1 MERWMLSAE
10 LSEAEQR
17 VVERLKRTGRFYVF
31 LRQVA
36 PRLFD
41 DGFQAELEKAYEK
54 PRGTEPKPP
63 ALLAM
68 VTLLQAY
75 DRVGDAEAVET
86 AEMDRRWQLVLG
98 CLGATKAPFSQ
109 GVLVSFRARMVAH
122 DLDRKLLDR
131 TVELAKETGLFSW
144 KYVKAMLDS
153 SPLLGAGR
161 VEDTWNLIGRAL
173 DAVVDCAAAGLSIP
187 RERILDQVGLKLMS
201 GSSLKATLDID
212 WDDPAQ
218 QAEALQRLLG
228 EVEALRK
235 WVNEHAGDQAM
246 EGPLKAALDALQR
259 VLTQDLEPDPE
270 GGSRIRRGVAKDRM
284 PSLGDK
290 EMRHGRKSKSKLFNG
305 FKRHVVGLVGTDLIV
320 GAVVRPAN
328 EPEHEAAAPLLED
341 ARRHGEIVEA
351 IIDRGYLAS
360 TELLSMRQ
368 QGVAIRSKP
377 WPSRNAGRFT
387 KEDFAIHLDLS
398 EVVCPAGERASIHA
412 LGSVAHFPASACRPC
427 SLRADCTAATSGRG
441 RSISI
446 HEHEDLLIELRALR
460 KTPEGRAT
468 LRERTAI
475 EHRLARIGAVQGPR
489 ARYKGARKNTLD
501 VRRCAAINNLEALRR
516 AA

>member
-1 MERWMLSAE
+1 MRWTLPAE
-10 LSEAEQR
+10 LGEAEQR
-17 VVERLKRTGRFYVF
+17 VAGLLKRTGKLYVF
-31 LRQVA
+31 LRKIQ

-41 DGFQAELEKAYEK
+41 EAFQAELAQAYGT

-75 DRVGDAEAVET
+75 DRVGDAEAVVT
-86 AEMDRRWQLVLG
+86 ATVDLRWQLVLG
-98 CLGATKAPFSQ
+98 CIGATKAPFSQ
-109 GVLVSFRARMVAH
+109 GVLVSFRERMVEH

-131 TVELAKETGLFSW
+131 TVALAKETGLFGW
-144 KYVKAMLDS
+144 QKLKAMLDS

-173 DAVVDCAAAGLSIP
+173 DTVVECAAAGLSIP
-187 RERILDQVGLKLMS
+187 RQRILDQAGLKLLS
-201 GSSLKATLDID
+201 GTSLKATLDID

-218 QAEALQRLLG
+218 QAEALQRLLA

-235 WVNEHAGDQAM
+235 WVAQHAENQAM

-259 VLTQDLEPDPE
+259 VLEQDLEPDP
-270 GGSRIRRGVAKDRM
+270 GGGTRIRRGVAKDRM

-305 FKRHVVGLVGTDLIV
+305 YKRHLVGLVGTDLIV

-341 ARRHGEIVEA
+341 ARRHGQVVETL
-351 IIDRGYLAS
+351 IDRGYLAS
-360 TELLSMRQ
+360 TEIVAMRK
-368 QGVAIRSKP
+368 QGVAIRAKP

-387 KEDFAIHLDLS
+387 KEDFSIRLDQS
-398 EVVCPAGERASIHA
+398 QIVCPAGERAPIRSLA
-412 LGSVAHFPASACRPC
+412 SVVHFPAGACRPC
-427 SLRADCTAATSGRG
+427 PLRSRCTVAASGRG
-441 RSISI
+441 RSIAI

-460 KTPEGRAT
+460 KTPEGRAA

-475 EHRLARIGAVQGPR
+475 EHRLARVHAVQGPR

-501 VRRCAAINNLEALRR
+501 VRRCAAVNNLQVLQR

>member
-1 MERWMLSAE
+1 MRWTLPGE
-10 LSEAEQR
+10 LSELEQR
-17 VVERLKRTGRFYVF
+17 VARRLERVGKFYVF
-31 LRQVA
+31 LRLVQ
-36 PRLFD
+36 PQLFD
-41 DGFQAELEKAYEK
+41 ESFQAELAQAYEK

-75 DRVGDAEAVET
+75 DRVGDAEAVVT
-86 AEMDRRWQLVLG
+86 AEMDRRWQLALG
-98 CLGATKAPFSQ
+98 CLGAEKAPFSQ
-109 GVLVSFRARMVAH
+109 GVLVSFRERMVEH

-131 TVELAKETGLFSW
+131 TVELAKETGLFGW
-144 KYVKAMLDS
+144 QHLKAMLDS

-173 DAVVDCAAAGLSIP
+173 DTVVEATAAGLGIP
-187 RERILDQVGLKLMS
+187 RQRILDQAGLKLLS
-201 GSSLKATLDID
+201 GPSLKATLDIN

-218 QAEALQRLLG
+218 QAEAMRRLLA
-228 EVEALRK
+228 EVDALRK
-235 WVNEHAGDQAM
+235 WVSEHAGKHAM

-259 VLTQDLEPDPE
+259 VLEQDLEPDP
-270 GGSRIRRGVAKDRM
+270 GGGMRIRQGVAKDRM

-305 FKRHVVGLVGTDLIV
+305 YKRHLVGLVGTDLIV

-328 EPEHEAAAPLLED
+328 EPEHEAATPLLED
-341 ARRHGEIVEA
+341 ARRHGEVVETL
-351 IIDRGYLAS
+351 IDRGYLAS
-360 TELLSMRQ
+360 TEIAAMRK
-368 QGVAIRSKP
+368 QGVAVRAKP

-387 KEDFAIHLDLS
+387 KEDFSIRLDRN
-398 EVVCPAGERASIHA
+398 EIVCPAGERATIRG
-412 LGSVAHFPASACRPC
+412 LGSVVHFPLGTCGPC
-427 SLRADCTAATSGRG
+427 PLRSRCTIAAGRG
-441 RSISI
+441 RSVAI

-460 KTPEGRAT
+460 KTPEGRLA

-475 EHRLARIGAVQGPR
+475 EHRLARIQAVQGPR
-489 ARYKGARKNTLD
+489 ARYKGARKNTFD
-501 VRRCAAINNLEALRR
+501 VRRCAAINNLQVLQR

>member
-1 MERWMLSAE
+1 MRWTLPVE
-10 LSEAEQR
+10 LGEAEQR
-17 VVERLKRTGRFYVF
+17 VAGLLKRTGKLYVF
-31 LRQVA
+31 LRKIQ

-41 DGFQAELEKAYEK
+41 EAFQAELAQAYGT

-75 DRVGDAEAVET
+75 DRVGDAEAVVT
-86 AEMDRRWQLVLG
+86 ATVDLRWQLVLG

-109 GVLVSFRARMVAH
+109 GVLVSFRERMVEH

-131 TVELAKETGLFSW
+131 TVALAKETGLFGW
-144 KYVKAMLDS
+144 QKLKAMLDS

-173 DAVVDCAAAGLSIP
+173 DTVVECAAAGLSIP
-187 RERILDQVGLKLMS
+187 RQRILDQAGLRLLS
-201 GSSLKATLDID
+201 GTSLKATLDID

-218 QAEALQRLLG
+218 QAEALQRLLA

-235 WVNEHAGDQAM
+235 WVAQHAGKQAM
-246 EGPLKAALDALQR
+246 EGPLKTALDALQR
-259 VLTQDLEPDPE
+259 VLEQDLEPDP
-270 GGSRIRRGVAKDRM
+270 GGGTRIRRGVAKDRM

-290 EMRHGRKSKSKLFNG
+290 EMRHGRKSKSKVFNG
-305 FKRHVVGLVGTDLIV
+305 YKRHLVGLVGTDLIV

-341 ARRHGEIVEA
+341 ARRHGQVVETL
-351 IIDRGYLAS
+351 IDRGYLAS
-360 TELLSMRQ
+360 TEIMAMRK
-368 QGVAIRSKP
+368 QGVAVRAKP

-387 KEDFAIHLDLS
+387 KEDFSIRLDQS
-398 EVVCPAGERASIHA
+398 QVVCPAGERASIRSLA
-412 LGSVAHFPASACRPC
+412 SVVHFPASACRPC
-427 SLRADCTAATSGRG
+427 PLRSRCTVAASGRG
-441 RSISI
+441 RSIAI

-460 KTPEGRAT
+460 KTPEGRAA

-475 EHRLARIGAVQGPR
+475 EHRLARVHAVQGPR

-501 VRRCAAINNLEALRR
+501 VRRCAAVNNLQVLQRTA
-516 AA
+516 

>member
-1 MERWMLSAE
+1 MLRWTLSAE
-10 LSEAEQR
+10 LEEREQR
-17 VVERLKRTGRFYVF
+17 VARDLQRVGKFYVF
-31 LRQVA
+31 LRRIQ

-41 DGFQAELEKAYEK
+41 EGFQAELARAYGT

-75 DRVGDAEAVET
+75 DRVGDAEAVVT
-86 AEMDRRWQLVLG
+86 ARMDLRWQLVLG
-98 CLGATKAPFSQ
+98 CIGAEKAPFSQ
-109 GVLVSFRARMVAH
+109 GVLVDFRDRMTAH
-122 DLDRKLLDR
+122 DLDKKLLDR
-131 TVELAKETGLFSW
+131 TVQLAKETGLFGW
-144 KYVKAMLDS
+144 QHLKAMLDS

-173 DAVVDCAAAGLSIP
+173 DTVVECAAAGLSVP
-187 RERILDQVGLKLMS
+187 RQQVLDQAGLKLLS
-201 GSSLKATLDID
+201 GTSLKATLDID

-218 QAEALQRLLG
+218 QAEALRRLLA

-235 WVNEHAGDQAM
+235 WVNQHAGKQAM
-246 EGPLKAALDALQR
+246 AGPLKTALDALQR
-259 VLTQDLEPDPE
+259 VLGQDLEPDPS
-270 GGSRIRRGVAKDRM
+270 GGMRIRRGVAKDRM

-290 EMRHGRKSKSKLFNG
+290 EMRHGRKSKAKAFNG
-305 FKRHVVGLVGTDLIV
+305 YKRHIVGLAGTDLIA

-328 EPEHEAAAPLLED
+328 APEHEALAPLLED
-341 ARRHGEIVEA
+341 ARRHGEVEEVL
-351 IIDRGYLAS
+351 IDRGYLAS
-360 TELLSMRQ
+360 TEIAALRSR
-368 QGVAIRSKP
+368 GVAIRAKP

-387 KEDFAIHLDLS
+387 KEDFTIRL
-398 EVVCPAGERASIHA
+398 EQKEITCPANERVAIRH
-412 LGSVAHFPASACRPC
+412 LGSVVHFPASACGPC
-427 SLRADCTAATSGRG
+427 SLRPRCTVAASGRG

-446 HEHEDLLIELRALR
+446 HEQEDLLVELRGLR
-460 KTPEGRAT
+460 RTPEGRAA

-475 EHRLARIGAVQGPR
+475 EHRLARIYAVQGPR

-501 VRRCAAINNLEALRR
+501 VRRCAVVNNLQVLQR

>member
-1 MERWMLSAE
+1 MRWTLPVELGER
-10 LSEAEQR
+10 EQR
-17 VVERLKRTGRFYVF
+17 VARRLERVGKFYVF
-31 LRQVA
+31 LRRVQ

-41 DGFQAELEKAYEK
+41 EAFQAELARGYEK
-54 PRGTEPKPP
+54 PRGTDPLPP

-75 DRVGDAEAVET
+75 DRVSDAEAVVT
-86 AEMDRRWQLVLG
+86 AEMDQRWQLVLG
-98 CLGATKAPFSQ
+98 CLGAEKAPFSQ
-109 GVLVSFRARMVAH
+109 GVLVSFRERMVAH

-131 TVELAKETGLFSW
+131 TVELAKETGLFGW
-144 KYVKAMLDS
+144 QKLKAMLDS

-161 VEDTWNLIGRAL
+161 VEDTWNLLGRAL
-173 DAVVDCAAAGLSIP
+173 DTVVECAAAGLSIP
-187 RERILDQVGLKLMS
+187 RQQILDQAGLKLLS
-201 GSSLKATLDID
+201 GSSLKATLDIN
-212 WDDPAQ
+212 WDDPGQ
-218 QAEALQRLLG
+218 QAEALQRLLA

-235 WVNEHAGDQAM
+235 WVSQHAGKKAM
-246 EGPLKAALDALQR
+246 EGPLKAALDALER
-259 VLTQDLEPDPE
+259 VLEQDLEPNP
-270 GGSRIRRGVAKDRM
+270 GGGMRIRRGVAKDRM

-305 FKRHVVGLVGTDLIV
+305 YKRHLVGLAGTDLIV

-341 ARRHGEIVEA
+341 ARRHGEVVETL
-351 IIDRGYLAS
+351 IDRGYLAS
-360 TELLSMRQ
+360 TEILAMRK
-368 QGVAIRSKP
+368 QGIAIRAKP

-387 KEDFAIHLDLS
+387 KEDFSIRLDPG
-398 EVVCPAGERASIHA
+398 EIVCPAGQRAAIHS
-412 LGSVAHFPASACRPC
+412 LGSVVHFPASACRPC
-427 SLRADCTAATSGRG
+427 SLRPRCTVAASGRG
-441 RSISI
+441 RSIAI

-460 KTPEGRAT
+460 KTPEGRAA

-475 EHRLARIGAVQGPR
+475 EHRLARVQAVQGPR

-501 VRRCAAINNLEALRR
+501 VRRCAAINNLQVLQR